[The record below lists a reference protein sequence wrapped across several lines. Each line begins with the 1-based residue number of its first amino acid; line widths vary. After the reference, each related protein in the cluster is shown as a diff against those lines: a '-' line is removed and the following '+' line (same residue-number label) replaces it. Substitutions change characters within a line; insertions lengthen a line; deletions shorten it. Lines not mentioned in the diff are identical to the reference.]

1 MKTSHTFWNDANVPH
16 VEMRITRQ
24 SAECYKAHSHQ
35 EFCVG
40 VVTDGIT
47 LTTMREKTY
56 AVSPGFLVLIDPE
69 LVHSCNPLEGSVRS
83 YIMAYFDVQW
93 CHSLQETLFG
103 KQEKFISPITT
114 LLESDILFTSL
125 LELANLLSSDAL
137 SLQKT
142 EKLTQFAGDL
152 FAKVCDQTVAPF
164 DTEQYG
170 IIHEVKRYL
179 EQQPERNITLDE
191 LAVTFRC
198 NPYHLLRS
206 FKKMAGLPPHA
217 FMLNARIERA
227 KQLLLDGVPLAAVA
241 AETGFADQ
249 SHFHKVFRRILATTP
264 RQYQQR
270 FGK

>member
-1 MKTSHTFWNDANVPH
+1 MKTSHTFWTDANLPH
-16 VEMRITRQ
+16 VEMRFTRR
-24 SAECYKAHSHQ
+24 SAESYKAHSHQ

-40 VVTDGIT
+40 AVTDGIT

-93 CHSLQETLFG
+93 CRSLQETLFG
-103 KQEKFISPITT
+103 KQEKFIPPTTT
-114 LLESDILFTSL
+114 LLESDVLFNSL
-125 LELANLLSSDAL
+125 LELAYLLPSDAL
-137 SLQKT
+137 TLEKT
-142 EKLTQFAGDL
+142 ERLTQFARDL
-152 FAKVCDQTVAPF
+152 FAKACGITVATF

-170 IIHEVKRYL
+170 IVHEVKRYL
-179 EQQPERNITLDE
+179 EQQAERNITLDE
-191 LAVTFRC
+191 LAATFRC

-206 FKKMAGLPPHA
+206 FKKIVGLPPHA

-249 SHFHKVFRRILATTP
+249 SHFHKTFRRILAATP

-270 FGK
+270 SGK